1 MSKRIVPDSPDPG
14 NSPSD
19 LICPVA
25 GCRALCSFSSAR
37 FQVYC
42 PTCGWRHDL
51 TYTQH
56 AELVDALL
64 GISDLVIANF
74 LVNLHVPD
82 PPPPPS
88 AGGFPA
94 TCGAGTRLIGG
105 PRAGRHTGHRAL
117 VGIYTDR
124 TAHKAPVQQALEG
137 AAAIEPPAP
146 PPPPAARPPGPPV
159 GRKARAGLRR
169 NPGPPPQPSNA

>member
-1 MSKRIVPDSPDPG
+1 
-14 NSPSD
+14 
-19 LICPVA
+19 L
-25 GCRALCSFSSAR
+25 
-37 FQVYC
+37 QVYC

-88 AGGFPA
+88 AGGCPA

-124 TAHKAPVQQALEG
+124 TAHKAPVPAGEPAPVQQALGG
-137 AAAIEPPAP
+137 AAAIAPPAP
-146 PPPPAARPPGPPV
+146 LAARPPGPPV
-159 GRKARAGLRR
+159 GRKARTGRRR
-169 NPGPPPQPSNA
+169 NPGPPQPSDA